1 MYSTRNESGET
12 VEQQPE
18 NENKEEKARM
28 TYNLTIPIDAPT
40 MTVAQ
45 AIAWKILNLL
55 PSGTA
60 FAIRA
65 QPEPRGEGEPPPP
78 PAGRTWTPADL
89 RDIEDGIVPASR
101 RYDAEF
107 VAAVEKK
114 AGGL

>member
-1 MYSTRNESGET
+1 
-12 VEQQPE
+12 
-18 NENKEEKARM
+18 M

-45 AIAWKILNLL
+45 AIAWSVLKLL

-65 QPEPRGEGEPPPP
+65 QPEPIGEGDTPPP
-78 PAGRTWTPADL
+78 PAPEGRTWTQSEL

-107 VAAVEKK
+107 VAAVK
-114 AGGL
+114 AKAEGKAQ

>member
-1 MYSTRNESGET
+1 
-12 VEQQPE
+12 
-18 NENKEEKARM
+18 M

-45 AIAWKILNLL
+45 AIAWRVLKLL

-60 FAIRA
+60 FAIKA
-65 QPEPRGEGEPPPP
+65 QPPAECGQPPSGGAP
-78 PAGRTWTPADL
+78 WTKAEL

-107 VAAVEKK
+107 VAAVKSK
-114 AGGL
+114 AEGKAQ